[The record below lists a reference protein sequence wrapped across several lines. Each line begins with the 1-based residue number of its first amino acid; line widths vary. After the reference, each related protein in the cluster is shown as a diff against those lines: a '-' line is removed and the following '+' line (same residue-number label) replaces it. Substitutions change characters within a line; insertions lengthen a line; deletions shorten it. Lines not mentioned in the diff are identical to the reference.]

1 MRSPTTRGRHGATI
15 EDVAAHAGVSVATV
29 SRALRGLPNVATSTR
44 ARVMAAAGELDYQ
57 PDPAATRLAAGH
69 TRTVTVAVPTLN
81 GWYFSTV
88 VAGAEAVCTEAG
100 YDILVVGV
108 GSTADR
114 TRLVQDPY
122 LGRRTDGLIVVD
134 LSVSPAEAESLR
146 AAGITVATV
155 GSAVPGVPAVKVD
168 DVEVGR
174 MATRHLLGLGHRR
187 IGIIGGLPHD
197 PMSFDVPTA
206 RRQGH
211 EAALVAAGLP
221 VDPTLSAPGN
231 FGIDGGQEA
240 MSHLLDLSDP
250 PTGVFAMSDEMAF
263 GALRAL
269 RERGLRAPD
278 HVSVIGVDD
287 HDFARVVDLTTV
299 RQRVAAHGAT
309 AARLVI
315 EAMAATARD
324 EMAPPPVGAP
334 VAPDETAV
342 VDAVRRATD
351 VELVVRR
358 TTGTPRPSS

>member
-1 MRSPTTRGRHGATI
+1 M
-15 EDVAAHAGVSVATV
+15 HAGVSVATV

-44 ARVMAAAGELDYQ
+44 ERVMAAAGELDYQ
-57 PDPAATRLAAGH
+57 PDPAATRLAAGR

-134 LSVSPAEAESLR
+134 LNVSPAEAESLR

-155 GSAVPGVPAVKVD
+155 GSAAPGFPAVKVD

-206 RRQGH
+206 RRRGH

-240 MSHLLDLSDP
+240 MSHLLDLPDP

-278 HVSVIGVDD
+278 HVSIIGVDD

-315 EAMAATARD
+315 EAMAARARD
-324 EMAPPPVGAP
+324 DAAPPPGAEP
-334 VAPDETAV
+334 DEAPDEAVV
-342 VDAVRRATD
+342 VDAIRRATD
-351 VELVVRR
+351 VELVIRR
-358 TTGTPRPSS
+358 TTGTPPTSA